1 MLHARS
7 VVLSLTLAGALAFSA
22 NALADNGHHAE
33 GRGDDSGARSYNG
46 GPNRSEKAW
55 ARDAVWL
62 SKAATAVAAG
72 VSSGASSGREAAEGL
87 GRGLGLG
94 EGAERGRGGAAP
106 APLLGLTLFG
116 QIAIAGGLFVAL
128 RRRQAKGQK
137 A

>member
-7 VVLSLTLAGALAFSA
+7 VVVSLALAGALAFSA

-46 GPNRSEKAW
+46 GPNRSERAW

-62 SKAATAVAAG
+62 SKAATAIVAG

-106 APLLGLTLFG
+106 APLLGLTLLG
-116 QIAIAGGLFVAL
+116 QIAIAGGLFAAL
-128 RRRQAKGQK
+128 RRRQAKGQQ